1 MYSDPHCIF
10 CKIVAGK
17 AEASVVFQDQL
28 VTVFMDIQPVV
39 TGHLLVVPNRHF
51 SNLGSIDQNHAQRM
65 FIIGQRMG
73 ETIRSSDLRCEG
85 INLFLAD
92 GSAAGQTIFHS
103 HLHVIPRYIGDGF
116 SLQFPVSYG
125 VRPARSELDKI
136 ALELSQRMTQE
147 E

>member
-1 MYSDPHCIF
+1 
-10 CKIVAGK
+10 
-17 AEASVVFQDQL
+17 
-28 VTVFMDIQPVV
+28 
-39 TGHLLVVPNRHF
+39 
-51 SNLGSIDQNHAQRM
+51 
-65 FIIGQRMG
+65 
-73 ETIRSSDLRCEG
+73 LRCEG